1 VLSGEAKIP
10 ILKSGLTRTG
20 LEPTIYRTQG
30 ELANYYNTNAV
41 VSFGGHDHCLI
52 EHSAGRHDACFFS
65 TTWSQPMLLL
75 LQVILHDAASTNF
88 IVFALNRQGLVN
100 YPPHLRQACQ
110 SLHNQD
116 V

>member
-10 ILKSGLTRTG
+10 ILKSGLTRPG

-52 EHSAGRHDACFFS
+52 EHSAGRHDARFFQQLGANQCSYSFRLFS
-65 TTWSQPMLLL
+65 TKQ
-75 LQVILHDAASTNF
+75 QVQIL
-88 IVFALNRQGLVN
+88 
-100 YPPHLRQACQ
+100 
-110 SLHNQD
+110 
-116 V
+116 